1 MKNFPLTTAVAIL
14 LCCNLHAQ
22 HMPEP
27 ELKFNAQY
35 NPTRLVHSILPF
47 DGIVPYLP
55 FDTSFVESQM
65 ISSEDGVH
73 FIPKINF
80 FFRPENTNNYKE
92 AGLPIDTGHLNFY
105 LRGDIGGKIT
115 LPKDIDMVFNLQSYG
130 VYTRSLGPLDP
141 NLSLYEAYVDMKSL
155 DKRDRLSLRF
165 GRMSLGKYGTEML
178 IGNDDFIK
186 GRSFESV
193 RLRYKTDRS
202 TNDVMWVQLYQPA
215 PDTAGFEW
223 NHPIF
228 LATLNTFNFSEVFN
242 LDVNLPYI
250 IDQYNSGFRTSVLM
264 PDVRLFG
271 QTGGIRYSAELIYQ
285 TGITR
290 GVVAD
295 DKLGN
300 LNAFAAEGS
309 LGYYTTGDKFGVDLT
324 YYRASGDD
332 TPGDADIKSY
342 NVLWQNEHRRFGFID
357 VFKGS
362 NVQATTLHVNLRAGE
377 RFDTGLHGVMANVL
391 EQSDRSTGIAVPG
404 FGPIDTESTSI
415 GIGGD
420 WYLNYY
426 LSHHLNMQLSASVFS
441 PGDYFTEVSGLDKT
455 MYRLYLLLALR
466 V

>member
-1 MKNFPLTTAVAIL
+1 
-14 LCCNLHAQ
+14 
-22 HMPEP
+22 
-27 ELKFNAQY
+27 
-35 NPTRLVHSILPF
+35 
-47 DGIVPYLP
+47 
-55 FDTSFVESQM
+55 
-65 ISSEDGVH
+65 
-73 FIPKINF
+73 
-80 FFRPENTNNYKE
+80 
-92 AGLPIDTGHLNFY
+92 
-105 LRGDIGGKIT
+105 
-115 LPKDIDMVFNLQSYG
+115 
-130 VYTRSLGPLDP
+130 
-141 NLSLYEAYVDMKSL
+141 MKSL
-155 DKRDRLSLRF
+155 DKRDRFSLRF

-193 RLRYKTDRS
+193 RLRYKADRS
-202 TNDVMWVQLYQPA
+202 TSDVMWVQLYQPA

-309 LGYYTTGDKFGVDLT
+309 LGFYTTDDKFGVDLT

-362 NVQATTLHVNLRAGE
+362 NVQAYHTACQPSCRRAIRHRSSWCDGQCAGTKRQVNRYCCSW
-377 RFDTGLHGVMANVL
+377 FWSN
-391 EQSDRSTGIAVPG
+391 
-404 FGPIDTESTSI
+404 
-415 GIGGD
+415 
-420 WYLNYY
+420 
-426 LSHHLNMQLSASVFS
+426 
-441 PGDYFTEVSGLDKT
+441 
-455 MYRLYLLLALR
+455 
-466 V
+466 